1 MIRNLHFLMVVFLL
15 GVGDGVVA
23 QEVAETPPVPS
34 GAQTIPTD
42 LDCAEVLV
50 YKSVDQIDL
59 KIYIFPPT
67 DFQSD
72 DRRPAIVFF
81 FGGGW
86 RTGSPAQ
93 FAQQCRYFASRGMVA
108 MTADYRVSSRHG
120 TKAVDCVADA
130 KSAIRWVRKNAD
142 QLGVDHERIVAAGG
156 SAGGHLAA
164 CTGVVGGMDE
174 QGEDAR
180 ISSKPNAL
188 VLFNPVLALTA
199 IDGKH
204 PLGDRAAGLR
214 DRIGDDPAK
223 ISPFDHVRTGQ
234 PPTIIFFGTDDR
246 LLKGARHFECAA
258 KEAGNRCEILTWEG
272 LSHGFFNY
280 GRFDNK
286 PYAETVRAADEFLES
301 LGYLQGHPTI
311 EVPQ

>member
-1 MIRNLHFLMVVFLL
+1 MIRNLRFVTVLFLL
-15 GVGDGVVA
+15 GVGDLVLA
-23 QEVAETPPVPS
+23 QVRTETPTQPS
-34 GAQTIPTD
+34 EARKNLTDLDGADAVVYKSIDQTDLKMYVFRPTD
-42 LDCAEVLV
+42 L
-50 YKSVDQIDL
+50 
-59 KIYIFPPT
+59 
-67 DFQSD
+67 QSD
-72 DRRPAIVFF
+72 ELRPAIVFF

-86 RTGSPAQ
+86 STGTPAQ
-93 FAQQCRYFASRGMVA
+93 FTQQCRYFASRGMVA

-120 TKAVDCVADA
+120 TKAVHCVADA

-142 QLGVDHERIVAAGG
+142 ELGVDPARIVAAGG

-164 CTGVVGGMDE
+164 CTGVVEGMDE
-174 QGEDAR
+174 QWEDLR

-188 VLFNPVLALTA
+188 ILFNPVLALTP
-199 IDGKH
+199 IDKER
-204 PLGDRAAGLR
+204 PLADRAEGLR

-223 ISPFDHVRTGQ
+223 ISPFDHVRAGQ

-246 LLKGARHFECAA
+246 LLQGATHFERATRDV
-258 KEAGNRCEILTWEG
+258 GNRCELLTWEG
-272 LSHGFFNY
+272 LPHGFFNY

-301 LGYLQGHPTI
+301 LGYLGGNPTI